1 MKHKQFEAIFNIS
14 SLYYYLKAHEFF
26 TRTVTDQDVFSEFCS
41 VLFCVC
47 VMLFFDCCKAD
58 EESLKIM
65 WDYEIQLNSIK
76 HSQNS

>member
-41 VLFCVC
+41 VLLFFVC
-47 VMLFFDCCKAD
+47 VWCFFLIAVKQMK
-58 EESLKIM
+58 SLSKSCEIM
-65 WDYEIQLNSIK
+65 KFN
-76 HSQNS
+76 